1 MSWEKMKLNDVCIS
15 ISDGDHQPPP
25 KANKGVP
32 FVTISN
38 ITNTNQ
44 FDFSN
49 TMFVPQE
56 YYDGLDSKRK
66 VQEGDVLYSVVGS
79 FGIPVY
85 IKHNTPFVFQRHIAI
100 LRPNVYKISP
110 PFLYYTMLNRDFY
123 LKADAAA
130 IGAAQRTVSLTA
142 LRNMEIEIPHIETQK
157 KIAKI
162 LSSYDNLIDNNQ
174 KQIKLLE
181 EAAQR
186 QYKEWFV
193 ALRFPGY
200 ENVKIIDGVP
210 EGWELKPLS
219 DIFKYVRGKS
229 YTSKEIVELGGTLMV
244 NLKNIKPFGSYNRNA
259 EKRFDGNY
267 KDSQK
272 LNAGDLIMG
281 VTDMTQERRLVGHI
295 AIVPDMGETM
305 TFSMDLI
312 KLVPLSVKKS
322 FIYATMYFGGYSKK
336 ISPLANGVN
345 VLHLKPEAMM
355 NMKMLIPTEEVIEQY
370 DKIFEVYQKQIEV
383 LQKQCDFATEARD
396 RLLPKLMS
404 GEREVW
410 A

>member
-1 MSWEKMKLNDVCIS
+1 
-15 ISDGDHQPPP
+15 
-25 KANKGVP
+25 
-32 FVTISN
+32 VTISN

-100 LRPNVYKISP
+100 LRPNVYKIAP

-186 QYKEWFV
+186 LYKEWFV

-200 ENVKIIDGVP
+200 ENVKIVDGVP

-305 TFSMDLI
+305 IFSMDLI